1 MIRINKGFIVI
12 FLASSTLAFL
22 VGGTLPYYIFYFLSF
37 IFILGY
43 CYILIQK
50 YTIDAE
56 VAVDEAIHT
65 SGDLV
70 QCLTIIKCGVLI
82 PTAFALVK
90 SESFTEGLEGYLGEF
105 VNLTREENR
114 WIRNNIQF
122 NHRGIYDLGTV
133 HVSVLDMFHIF
144 TLNKVIDTKVKVK
157 VYPKIYHIHKL
168 PLGGKDIYQEVL
180 DIRSTNED
188 VFTIKDVR
196 KYQQGDSLKKV
207 HWKVSA
213 KQGELFVKNSD
224 SISGE
229 EFTVFLDMNS
239 YNLLLDSEGVLE
251 EQNIDLCVSLVRYM
265 QEKGIAT
272 KVYLNCKSPVDFEVD
287 SKEKFDLLL
296 DFLLDQESDGDEN
309 FGEFLYKNFYKLQR
323 NIKLAI
329 ITGAVDEK
337 LCGSILKIREYG
349 YEATLFYCSAPEE
362 VKDSINYLRTI
373 GIECFNT
380 VDFLRSLK
388 ERYQHEYS

>member
-1 MIRINKGFIVI
+1 MISVNKGFIVI
-12 FLASSTLAFL
+12 FLSSTILALL

-43 CYILIQK
+43 FYIVIQK
-50 YTIDAE
+50 YTIGAE
-56 VAVDEAIHT
+56 VAVDEIIHT

-70 QCLTIIKCGVLI
+70 QCLTIIKCGFVI

-90 SESFTEGLEGYLGEF
+90 SESFTEGLEDYIGEF
-105 VNLTREENR
+105 INLTREENR
-114 WIRNNIQF
+114 WIRNKIKF

-133 HVSVLDMFHIF
+133 HISTLDIFHIF
-144 TLNKVIDTKVKVK
+144 SLNKVIDTNVKVK
-157 VYPKIYHIHKL
+157 VYPKIYHINKL

-180 DIRSTNED
+180 DLRSTNED

-239 YNLLLDSEGVLE
+239 CNLLLDKEGALE
-251 EQNIDLCVSLVRYM
+251 EQSVDLCVSLVRYM

-287 SKEKFDLLL
+287 SKEKFDLML
-296 DFLLDQESDGDEN
+296 DFLLNQKSDGDEN

-329 ITGAVDEK
+329 VTGGMDEK
-337 LCGSILKIREYG
+337 LCGNILKIREYG
-349 YEATLFYCSAPEE
+349 YEATLFYCSAPED
-362 VKDSINYLRTI
+362 VKNSISYLKTI

-380 VDFLRSLK
+380 IDFLRGLK
-388 ERYQHEYS
+388 EMCQHEYS